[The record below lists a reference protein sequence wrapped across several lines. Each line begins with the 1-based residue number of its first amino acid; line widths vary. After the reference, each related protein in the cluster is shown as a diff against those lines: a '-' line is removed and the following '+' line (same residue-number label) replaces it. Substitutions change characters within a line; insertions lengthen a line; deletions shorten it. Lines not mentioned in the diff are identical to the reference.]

1 MPPRAGFVRA
11 VAARYGPRVVPPI
24 ALDRADAGVAV
35 VAVSG
40 EQDVGSA
47 PLLRER
53 IGSALAGRR
62 PVVIDLTETDSIDSA
77 ILGVLLSGLRRARE
91 QGSGFALVV
100 PGDDASPVRRVLEI
114 TGLTVVFPTF
124 SSRDPAIGAVR
135 ATAARR

>member
-1 MPPRAGFVRA
+1 MVSA
-11 VAARYGPRVVPPI
+11 VVPPI

-47 PLLRER
+47 PVLRER
-53 IGSALAGRR
+53 IGSALVGRR
-62 PVVIDLTETDSIDSA
+62 PVVIDLTETESIDSA

-100 PGDDASPVRRVLEI
+100 SDEDGSPVRRVLEI

-124 SSRDPAIGAVR
+124 SSREPAIGAVR
-135 ATAARR
+135 VTAARR